1 MQYRFKSCSS
11 LSLSSVLLLSAWS
24 PVFTQTTPQ
33 NPPAAAQDEVLRIS
47 TDLVQTDLVV
57 LDKKGRNVKGLA
69 KDQFE
74 LLVDGQAQPISF
86 FESVETGSTKEAAQL
101 SAAQLSAARDLGSGP
116 ANSPRPAALMPPM
129 AGRSFIFFVDDF
141 HLSPVGVQRASE
153 LLNNFVNQMGED
165 DRALVISPSGQIGFL
180 QQLTDYKPALKL
192 AISRIKY
199 QSQAAPVS
207 TNRRPMTVYEAWAIE
222 RNQRNIIEYKTK
234 EYIDDMGLGRVPTN
248 PQPRS
253 SSSGRNE
260 PPRAS
265 DSDGTYRQMTA
276 EAAIKGEARNI
287 MYQANTVTEAV
298 LGALEYVARGAGSLP
313 GRKLFFFIS
322 DGFVLDTRHA
332 KNTERLSRVIDT
344 SARTGVAIYTV
355 DSKGLTAGNVSA
367 SQDTFGDIGV
377 GPVGGASH
385 DPSTDGT
392 TLSLSND
399 AATKDILRSIA
410 ADTGGRAIL
419 NRNDLESGINQILR
433 ETESYYVLAW
443 KPSAIEAGKPK
454 FSTLKVT
461 VKGQPD
467 LRVLSR
473 KGFYT
478 AALQPLPVETKPA
491 PKDSKAVGLKPSET
505 ELRAAITAAFPRRQL
520 GLSAYTTYSNES
532 GTTYKIITFA
542 DLSNYQITRGA
553 GAKAGE
559 VDFYVTLLDDSG
571 KSVTS
576 VGQKVNI
583 GESSPQPFRVAA
595 TLPNALPPGLYQ
607 VRVAARD
614 AQSGRVGSSFQWIE
628 VPKFEPGKLAVS
640 NVLLAEITGK
650 PGETPALDVERRFAR
665 TSSMLIQMF
674 VYNARPAGNGS
685 SDVTVTLQVL
695 QNGKQLIAAPPQ
707 PISTAGVTDLTRL
720 QYGAEIPLSSFAPGR
735 YALRV
740 TADDRSAKTSA
751 SQQVSITIE

>member
-1 MQYRFKSCSS
+1 MHSRLKICIT
-11 LSLSSVLLLSAWS
+11 LGLSSVLSLATWAQ
-24 PVFTQTTPQ
+24 VFSQTPPQ
-33 NPPAAAQDEVLRIS
+33 TPPAAPQDEVLRIS

-74 LLVDGQAQPISF
+74 LLVDGQPQTISF
-86 FESVETGSTKEAAQL
+86 FESVETGSTREAAQL
-101 SAAQLSAARDLGSGP
+101 AAGRDQSSGPGSGQ
-116 ANSPRPAALMPPM
+116 RPAALMPPM
-129 AGRSFIFFVDDF
+129 VGRSFIFFVDDF
-141 HLSPVGVQRASE
+141 HLSPEGVHRTGD

-165 DRALVISPSGQIGFL
+165 DRALVISPSGQVGFL
-180 QQLTDYKPALKL
+180 QQLTDHKPALKL

-199 QSQAAPVS
+199 QSQSAPVT
-207 TNRRPMTVYEAWAIE
+207 TNRRPMTVYEALAIE
-222 RNQRNIIEYKTK
+222 RNQRNIIEYKAK
-234 EYIDDMGLGRVPTN
+234 EYIDDMGLARIPTN

-253 SSSGRNE
+253 SAPGRND

-276 EAAIKGEARNI
+276 EVAVKSEARNI
-287 MYQANTVTEAV
+287 MHQANIVSEAV
-298 LGALEYVARGAGSLP
+298 LGALEFVARGAGSLP

-322 DGFVLDTRHA
+322 DGFILDTRHS
-332 KNTERLSRVIDT
+332 KNTERLNRVIDT
-344 SARTGVAIYTV
+344 AARTGVAIYTV
-355 DSKGLTAGNVSA
+355 DSKGLTVGNVSA
-367 SQDTFGDIGV
+367 SQDTFADIAIGAI
-377 GPVGGASH
+377 GGTSH

-392 TLSLSND
+392 TMSLSND
-399 AATKDILRSIA
+399 AATKDILRTIA

-419 NRNDLESGINQILR
+419 NRNDLESGINQVLR

-443 KPSAIEAGKPK
+443 KPPAIEAGKPK

-478 AALQPLPVETKPA
+478 AALAPLPDETKPA
-491 PKDSKAVGLKPSET
+491 PKDSKAGALKPSET

-520 GLSAYTTYSNES
+520 GLSAYTTYSNET
-532 GTTYKIITFA
+532 GNTYKIITFA
-542 DLSNYQITRGA
+542 DLSNYQLTRGA

-559 VDFYVTLLDDSG
+559 VDFYVTLLDDAG

-576 VGQKVNI
+576 IGQKVNI
-583 GESSPQPFRVAA
+583 GESSPQPFRVTA
-595 TLPNALPPGLYQ
+595 TLPNSLPAGLYQ

-614 AQSGRVGSSFQWIE
+614 AQSGKVGSSFQWIDI
-628 VPKFEPGKLAVS
+628 PKFETGKLAVS
-640 NVLLAEITGK
+640 NILLAEITGK
-650 PGETPALDVERRFAR
+650 AGEAPALDVERRFAR
-665 TSSMLIQMF
+665 TSSMIIQMF
-674 VYNARPAGNGS
+674 VYNARPAGSGS
-685 SDVTVTLQVL
+685 PDVTVTLQVL

-720 QYGAEIPLSSFAPGR
+720 QYGAEIPISSFPPGR
-735 YALRV
+735 YTLRV
-740 TADDRSAKTSA
+740 TADDRAAKTSA
-751 SQQVSITIE
+751 SQQINFTME